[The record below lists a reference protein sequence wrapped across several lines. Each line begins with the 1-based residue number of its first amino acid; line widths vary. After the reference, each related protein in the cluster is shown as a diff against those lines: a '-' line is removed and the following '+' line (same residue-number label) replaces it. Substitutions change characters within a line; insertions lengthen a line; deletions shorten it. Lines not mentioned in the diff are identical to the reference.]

1 MTNNANTEN
10 TDSNQLEPLI
20 TNSKHFRTNVVKN
33 EVGMDLD
40 RFLEIINENNSL
52 KDQVRQLETENAV
65 NPWKKLVFV
74 ANTIDSFRPW
84 SKALLTIYMFLL
96 YDTTT
101 WFMALEEPTVAQAG
115 LISTIVGV
123 GAAWFGL
130 YVNSGPKD
138 SD

>member
-1 MTNNANTEN
+1 MTTED
-10 TDSNQLEPLI
+10 DSKKQEIPP
-20 TNSKHFRTNVVKN
+20 TSGRGSFRGNVNRN
-33 EVGMDLD
+33 EVGMELD
-40 RFLEIINENNSL
+40 KFLEIINENNSL
-52 KDQVRQLETENAV
+52 KDKIRQMETENES

-101 WFMALEEPTVAQAG
+101 WFMALEEPTMSQAG

-138 SD
+138 TD